1 MGDDSVTMSRAEEI
15 LALHLRTT
23 GLPWKREYRFAAV
36 ATGGTGRGVRQRLR
50 EAGMRDWRF
59 DFALPDRLIA
69 VEVEGGGWLPE
80 KGKKSRHTTGTG
92 FAADLRKY
100 DAAARLGWYVY
111 RCDPRMIRTGQALD
125 TITQLLTRM
134 AA

>member
-1 MGDDSVTMSRAEEI
+1 MSKAEEM
-15 LALHLRTT
+15 LALHLHIT
-23 GLPWKREYRFAAV
+23 GLPWEREYRFAAM

-50 EAGMRDWRF
+50 DAGLRDWRF

-69 VEVEGGGWLPE
+69 VEVEGGAWLSE
-80 KGKKSRHTTGTG
+80 RGGKSRHTSGAG
-92 FAADLRKY
+92 FAGDLRKY

-111 RCDPRMIRTGQALD
+111 RCDPRMIRTGRALD